1 MEEPLIAELMKIPSD
16 ATSATVQGINMQ
28 TIDKQQAQAMLD
40 ADPGD
45 NTLHECILANGRFLF
60 KSGNGNLKSLF
71 KVQG

>member
-1 MEEPLIAELMKIPSD
+1 
-16 ATSATVQGINMQ
+16 MQ